1 MVDDTAVRRL
11 NETVIRRVERA
22 AALAVASGTTA
33 IVQIQQVLAAAGAT
47 ATVGADVPSLA
58 GAWERAED
66 PRTAAVL
73 EQALAQAVASL
84 ARPSSETPTRPVP
97 VTPAAPAV

>member
-1 MVDDTAVRRL
+1 MVDDTAVRTL

-33 IVQIQQVLAAAGAT
+33 LAQIQQVLVAAGAS
-47 ATVGADVPSLA
+47 AGAPADVPSLA

-66 PRTAAVL
+66 PRMAAVL
-73 EQALAQAVASL
+73 EQALAQAVAAL
-84 ARPSSETPTRPVP
+84 GQARCEAPAPVSPTASP
-97 VTPAAPAV
+97 APAV